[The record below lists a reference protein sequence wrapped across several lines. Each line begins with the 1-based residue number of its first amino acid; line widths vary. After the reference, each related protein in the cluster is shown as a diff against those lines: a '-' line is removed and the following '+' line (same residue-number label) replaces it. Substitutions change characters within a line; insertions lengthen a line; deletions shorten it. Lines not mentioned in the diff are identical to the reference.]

1 MIGWMP
7 RAPPEICNENS
18 KWCVRV
24 QVMQLCRIWFNSFNF
39 LRTEL
44 VTLSFMFPLKLWSLP
59 FSVFYIIFKF
69 HVSCHHWCL
78 NLIISNSC
86 LLIAFLNMKLPLV
99 TLHKH
104 CIWSLQQIW
113 KVLSSS
119 RLYDEQTNIKISS
132 NYPGWH
138 GANYSVQKG
147 RFKSYSFWLLDMRCF
162 FFFLVSLPYSFSH
175 NSQASSPQTHLCPS
189 NEFCVFIM
197 LLLSGPSIVSGT

>member
-1 MIGWMP
+1 
-7 RAPPEICNENS
+7 
-18 KWCVRV
+18 
-24 QVMQLCRIWFNSFNF
+24 
-39 LRTEL
+39 
-44 VTLSFMFPLKLWSLP
+44 MFPLKLWSLP

-162 FFFLVSLPYSFSH
+162 FFFFLSVYHTASLIIPKLH
-175 NSQASSPQTHLCPS
+175 
-189 NEFCVFIM
+189 
-197 LLLSGPSIVSGT
+197 LLLRPTSVLQMSSVSSLCCCSQGQA